1 MPADK
6 KSFLVA
12 LACDPESLAR
22 AVLWCRQVSPDF
34 PASGDS
40 LFLCRLLLLA
50 GLETPYSPE
59 LPRQLVILRRCGWR
73 LETKAREPLP
83 GDVWVI
89 EDSTER
95 PVRAGVVTKRLLGF
109 DGSSLVGV
117 DGAAAVTGQPTRI
130 RPGEGERFGPW
141 LAFG

>member
-6 KSFLVA
+6 KSVLVA
-12 LACDPESLAR
+12 LASDPESLAR
-22 AVLWCRQVSPDF
+22 VAAWCHQVSPEF
-34 PASGDS
+34 PADGDS

-50 GLETPYSPE
+50 GLETPYSPH
-59 LPRQLVILRRCGWR
+59 LPQQLVILRQCGWR

-89 EDSTER
+89 EDASDR

-109 DGSSLVGV
+109 DGSTLAGV
-117 DGAAAVTGQPTRI
+117 DGAAAVTGRPTRI
-130 RPGEGERFGPW
+130 RPGPGERFGPW